1 MIVLHKTEHQ
11 SLVKNEDDVRSISK
25 TNFLSKVL
33 ESLLGNWLI
42 PMVDPYLDPGQCGG
56 LARSSINH
64 YLIKLLDFIH
74 TNQDQVIPHAVVL
87 AALDLSKTYNRGD
100 SMVIQDLFD
109 MHVPGWLLAL
119 LCSYLSTRKMV
130 LRYQKTNSTVRDLP
144 GGYGA
149 GTWLGGFLFIIKFN
163 GICLRPKIPR
173 PNGNCA
179 IQLKYIDDATKAASI
194 NLKESLI
201 TDPEQRPAPLNYHES
216 SGKILNPEEN
226 VLQVELNCFFKE
238 TMENNFVINKKKTTV
253 MLCNNSKKFLF
264 PPEFTIGESEIL
276 SVKREMKI
284 LGVMLQDDLKW
295 EAHVKQMTTKASK
308 KIWLLR
314 RMKQLGVDEA
324 TITSYWKMEGLVH
337 LEFCVPLWAGGI
349 TGGQA
354 QQLSRVQR
362 RAVAAITGY
371 SGEDYTAACLRLG
384 IEHDLE
390 KRRTKLCKTFA
401 QRTATKS
408 RHQDIFQRLE
418 NPRVTRAGEKIWKE
432 PHCRTRR
439 HHLSAVPHLTRLL
452 NGEAS

>member
-1 MIVLHKTEHQ
+1 M
-11 SLVKNEDDVRSISK
+11 
-25 TNFLSKVL
+25 
-33 ESLLGNWLI
+33 
-42 PMVDPYLDPGQCGG
+42 
-56 LARSSINH
+56 
-64 YLIKLLDFIH
+64 
-74 TNQDQVIPHAVVL
+74 
-87 AALDLSKTYNRGD
+87 
-100 SMVIQDLFD
+100 
-109 MHVPGWLLAL
+109 
-119 LCSYLSTRKMV
+119 
-130 LRYQKTNSTVRDLP
+130 
-144 GGYGA
+144 
-149 GTWLGGFLFIIKFN
+149 FIIRFN

-362 RAVAAITGY
+362 RAAPWPPSRAIAGRTTPPPASASASSMIWRKDAQSFAKPLPRGQQLNPDTKIF
-371 SGEDYTAACLRLG
+371 SK
-384 IEHDLE
+384 DL
-390 KRRTKLCKTFA
+390 
-401 QRTATKS
+401 
-408 RHQDIFQRLE
+408 
-418 NPRVTRAGEKIWKE
+418 KIPE
-432 PHCRTRR
+432 
-439 HHLSAVPHLTRLL
+439 
-452 NGEAS
+452 